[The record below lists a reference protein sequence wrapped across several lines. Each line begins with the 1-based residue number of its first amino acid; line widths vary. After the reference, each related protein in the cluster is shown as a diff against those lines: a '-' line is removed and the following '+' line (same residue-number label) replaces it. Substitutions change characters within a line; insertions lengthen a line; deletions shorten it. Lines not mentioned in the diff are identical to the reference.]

1 MTKCPFCPSGL
12 PDAVLDNTRTALY
25 HIEHLLS
32 HSVAI
37 QIEIVNALRD
47 AKKEAPRPSE
57 PDMGEWDLYYEQGPP
72 RKKEAP

>member
-47 AKKEAPRPSE
+47 AKKEAPR
-57 PDMGEWDLYYEQGPP
+57 
-72 RKKEAP
+72 